1 MTEMEKML
9 LEQNK
14 QLIVQI
20 ALLTEQVQ
28 VLTQKLYGRSS
39 EKSTPA
45 DENQI
50 NLFNTE
56 ELNVF
61 NEAEVV
67 ADKSAVE
74 PKKAEQFERK
84 RRTPGHKARLIK
96 DLPVIEVDCLLPKDD
111 SKCEWCNTDL
121 RPIGREYIREE
132 VEFIP
137 AHLKVRK
144 IYRHAY
150 ECPCCK
156 KDGADAIVKAELPR
170 PVIPKS
176 LASASS
182 VAWLFHQ
189 KYEMSLPFHR
199 QEKEW
204 QNYGIAL
211 SRTTMANWV
220 IKAAEL
226 WLKPLYNLLHQKLL
240 TANCLF
246 VDETTT
252 QVLREPD
259 RKATS
264 NSYMW
269 LYRNSTDVDQQII
282 LYQYSPT
289 RAGENAEKFLSGY
302 TGYIHC
308 DGYEGYNKVKNV
320 TRVGCLAHIRRKFH
334 EGVPKTSTG
343 KKSQCEIGL
352 DYCNALFSIEK
363 EIAHLPPE
371 ERLKKRKKKAIPVLK
386 AFWGWVETTNALPSS
401 VLGKALSY
409 AKKQKPYL
417 MNYLL
422 DGECQISNNLAERSI
437 RPFVVGRKAWNFY
450 ASPKG
455 AESSSIAYS
464 IIETAKANNLNV
476 FKYLTY
482 LFKELPNTPFK
493 EEPEL
498 LEDYLPWN
506 ENVQANCK

>member
-1 MTEMEKML
+1 MNRNGGVLGMTEMEKML

-14 QLIVQI
+14 QLMTQVV
-20 ALLTEQVQ
+20 LLTEQVQ
-28 VLTQKLYGRSS
+28 LLTQKLYGRSS

-176 LASASS
+176 L
-182 VAWLFHQ
+182 
-189 KYEMSLPFHR
+189 
-199 QEKEW
+199 
-204 QNYGIAL
+204 
-211 SRTTMANWV
+211 
-220 IKAAEL
+220 
-226 WLKPLYNLLHQKLL
+226 
-240 TANCLF
+240 
-246 VDETTT
+246 
-252 QVLREPD
+252 
-259 RKATS
+259 
-264 NSYMW
+264 
-269 LYRNSTDVDQQII
+269 
-282 LYQYSPT
+282 
-289 RAGENAEKFLSGY
+289 
-302 TGYIHC
+302 
-308 DGYEGYNKVKNV
+308 
-320 TRVGCLAHIRRKFH
+320 
-334 EGVPKTSTG
+334 
-343 KKSQCEIGL
+343 
-352 DYCNALFSIEK
+352 
-363 EIAHLPPE
+363 
-371 ERLKKRKKKAIPVLK
+371 
-386 AFWGWVETTNALPSS
+386 
-401 VLGKALSY
+401 
-409 AKKQKPYL
+409 
-417 MNYLL
+417 
-422 DGECQISNNLAERSI
+422 
-437 RPFVVGRKAWNFY
+437 
-450 ASPKG
+450 
-455 AESSSIAYS
+455 
-464 IIETAKANNLNV
+464 
-476 FKYLTY
+476 
-482 LFKELPNTPFK
+482 
-493 EEPEL
+493 
-498 LEDYLPWN
+498 
-506 ENVQANCK
+506 